1 MKQLQ
6 PCLDSLKIKLDNEM
20 YKQINYV
27 TRTPP
32 PATDRIEEVNE

>member
-1 MKQLQ
+1 MSGL
-6 PCLDSLKIKLDNEM
+6 LKIKLDNEM

-32 PATDRIEEVNE
+32 SATDRIEEVNE